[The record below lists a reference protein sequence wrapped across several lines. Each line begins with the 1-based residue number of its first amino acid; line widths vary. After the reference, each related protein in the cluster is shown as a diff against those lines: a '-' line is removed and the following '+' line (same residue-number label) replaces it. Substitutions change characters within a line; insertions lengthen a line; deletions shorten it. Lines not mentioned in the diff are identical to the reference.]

1 MRVEINLTLFF
12 EDEKSESIDGFLS
25 VAEGAD
31 DDEILDAMA
40 VFIEDSAS
48 KHSFGFTSGVA
59 CMFVGEDEVYH
70 VTFQNPELQVEGTEL
85 CNIIIPDGITVH

>member
-12 EDEKSESIDGFLS
+12 EDNRSESIDGFLNVS
-25 VAEGAD
+25 EGAED
-31 DDEILDAMA
+31 EEILDAMGTFVENA
-40 VFIEDSAS
+40 AN
-48 KHSFGFTSGVA
+48 KHKFSFTSGMAYMLVN
-59 CMFVGEDEVYH
+59 EDEVYH

>member
-25 VAEGAD
+25 VTEGAD

-40 VFIEDSAS
+40 VFIEDSAN

-59 CMFVGEDEVYH
+59 CMLVGEDEVYH